1 MMDEFYKG
9 AELGLKV
16 SDQRARHT
24 NLAERASQTNRG
36 LDIREKQMNADL
48 SRLNLLNRKL
58 DYEITQQENDDNEQ
72 TLQLDL
78 LKGYKDQLA
87 VTANDTTNF
96 PELPMPPAGLHGAYS
111 TDAIKSRENYIASRT
126 ESIEYKRHDA
136 ARKDEADLIDNFGLS
151 ADYKAAEPAAQQ
163 MMLQSARE
171 NRAND
176 TAARISREMGVDPFA
191 AQAKGINPSQYINF
205 NGKLD
210 ENNFRAA
217 IQPMSTH
224 VLTNVTQHSSG
235 ATAKSY
241 TTKSAISRKANTYTV
256 QAALA
261 RGAKVKDEARKRRQ
275 TLTDSDDEYTPEKI
289 DEIIRS
295 EYPPDGVKRD
305 ANGNIVDVMY
315 IGDKKINA
323 NREVV
328 VFTGG
333 DPSLSSSWKKIQ

>member
-1 MMDEFYKG
+1 MDEFYKG
-9 AELGLKV
+9 AELGLRV
-16 SDQRARHT
+16 SDQRMRRT
-24 NLAERASQTNRG
+24 NLAERAVQTNRE
-36 LDIREKQMNADL
+36 LDIREKQMSADL
-48 SRLNLLNRKL
+48 SRLNLLNKKL
-58 DYEITQQENDDNEQ
+58 DYDMTQQRNDDNEQ
-72 TLQLDL
+72 TVQLDL
-78 LKGYKDQLA
+78 LKTYKDQLA
-87 VTANDTTNF
+87 ETANDTADF
-96 PELPMPPAGLHGAYS
+96 PELPMPPAGLHGSYS
-111 TDAIKSRENYIASRT
+111 TDAITSRENYINSRT
-126 ESIEYKRHDA
+126 ENIEYQRYDR

-241 TTKSAISRKANTYTV
+241 TTKSAINRKANTYTV

-275 TLTDSDDEYTPEKI
+275 TLTDGDQGHTPDQI

-323 NREVV
+323 NRDVV
-328 VFTGG
+328 VFVGG